1 MCASV
6 GAMISMLSGPVAAL
20 MPHAA
25 VIDCHG
31 VGYEVQ
37 CTTRT
42 LGGLTGGQPA
52 RLFTV
57 LNVRED
63 ALTLFGFAT
72 VEERSFFNQLTS
84 VSGVG
89 PKLALS
95 LLSHFSPA
103 EVQQAIVLNQPATL
117 ARASG
122 VGKRMA
128 EKIIVELKDKLGKLP
143 EFGGI
148 GGPLG
153 GAVGGQA
160 ADVASA
166 LINLGYT
173 PKLAEQAAAEALKE
187 TPGAGFEDLFRVAL
201 RKAA

>member
-1 MCASV
+1 
-6 GAMISMLSGPVAAL
+6 MISMLSGPVL
-20 MPHAA
+20 A
-25 VIDCHG
+25 VTSTSVILDCGG
-31 VGYEVQ
+31 VGYEAL

-42 LGGLTGGQPA
+42 LATLTSGQTA
-52 RLFTV
+52 RIFTV

-95 LLSHFSPA
+95 LLSSFSPA
-103 EVQQAIVLNQPATL
+103 EVQQAISLNQPATL

-128 EKIIVELKDKLGKLP
+128 EKIIVELKDKLGKITD
-143 EFGGI
+143 F
-148 GGPLG
+148 GPLG
-153 GAVGGQA
+153 VAAQGTVALQA
-160 ADVASA
+160 ADLASA
-166 LINLGYT
+166 LINLGYQ
-173 PKLAEQAAAEALKE
+173 PKIAESAATEALK
-187 TPGAGFEDLFRVAL
+187 TSPDAPFEELFRLAL

>member
-1 MCASV
+1 
-6 GAMISMLSGPVAAL
+6 MISILSGPVLAL
-20 MPHAA
+20 TATS
-25 VIDCHG
+25 VVLDCSG
-31 VGYEVQ
+31 VGYEAL

-42 LGGLTGGQPA
+42 LGTLQSGQPA

-63 ALTLFGFAT
+63 ALTLFGFSSI
-72 VEERSFFNQLTS
+72 EERTFFNQLTS

-95 LLSHFSPA
+95 LLSTFTPA
-103 EVQQAIVLNQPATL
+103 EVQQAISLNQPATL

-128 EKIIVELKDKLGKLP
+128 EKIIVELKDKLGQITS
-143 EFGGI
+143 F
-148 GGPLG
+148 GPLST
-153 GAVGGQA
+153 AANNLTHMQA
-160 ADVASA
+160 TDLTSA
-166 LINLGYT
+166 LINLGYQ
-173 PKLAEQAAAEALKE
+173 PKIAEAAATEALKSNPTAPFDE
-187 TPGAGFEDLFRVAL
+187 LFRLAL

>member
-1 MCASV
+1 
-6 GAMISMLSGPVAAL
+6 MISTLSGPVIILTATS
-20 MPHAA
+20 A
-25 VIDCHG
+25 VIECAG
-31 VGYEVQ
+31 VGYEAL

-42 LGGLTGGQPA
+42 LANLQTNQSA

-63 ALTLFGFAT
+63 ALTLFGFAN
-72 VEERSFFNQLTS
+72 VEERAFFNQLTS

-95 LLSHFSPA
+95 LLSSFSPA
-103 EVQQAIVLNQPATL
+103 EVQQAISLNQPATL

-128 EKIIVELKDKLGKLP
+128 EKIIVELKDKLGQITS
-143 EFGGI
+143 F
-148 GGPLG
+148 GPLATAANAATHLQ
-153 GAVGGQA
+153 GA
-160 ADVASA
+160 DLTSA
-166 LINLGYT
+166 LINLGYQ
-173 PKLAEQAAAEALKE
+173 PKIAEAAAAEAIKSN
-187 TPGAGFEDLFRVAL
+187 PAAPFEELFRIAL

>member
-1 MCASV
+1 
-6 GAMISMLSGPVAAL
+6 MISMLSGPVVAL
-20 MPHAA
+20 TSASA
-25 VIDCHG
+25 VIDCGG
-31 VGYEVQ
+31 VGYEAL

-42 LGGLTGGQPA
+42 LATLASGQPA

-95 LLSHFSPA
+95 LLSSFSPA
-103 EVQQAIVLNQPATL
+103 EVQQAISLNQPATL

-128 EKIIVELKDKLGKLP
+128 EKIIVELKDKLGKIT
-143 EFGGI
+143 EF
-148 GGPLG
+148 GPLG
-153 GAVGGQA
+153 VAAQGAVAMQA
-160 ADVASA
+160 ADLASA
-166 LINLGYT
+166 LINLGYQ
-173 PKLAEQAAAEALKE
+173 PKIAESAATEALKAN
-187 TPGAGFEDLFRVAL
+187 PDAPFEELFRLAL

>member
-1 MCASV
+1 
-6 GAMISMLSGPVAAL
+6 MISILSGPILAL
-20 MPHAA
+20 TATSA
-25 VIDCHG
+25 VIDCAG
-31 VGYEVQ
+31 VGYEAL

-42 LGGLTGGQPA
+42 LGNLQTGKPA

-72 VEERSFFNQLTS
+72 IEERTFFNQLTS

-95 LLSHFSPA
+95 LLSTFTPA
-103 EVQQAIVLNQPATL
+103 EVQQAISLNQPATL
-117 ARASG
+117 ARANG

-128 EKIIVELKDKLGKLP
+128 EKIIVELKDKLGQITS
-143 EFGGI
+143 F
-148 GGPLG
+148 GPLST
-153 GAVGGQA
+153 AASSATAMQA
-160 ADVASA
+160 SDLTSA
-166 LINLGYT
+166 LINLGYQ
-173 PKLAEQAAAEALKE
+173 PKIAESAAIEAIKSN
-187 TPGAGFEDLFRVAL
+187 PSAPFEELFRLAL

>member
-1 MCASV
+1 
-6 GAMISMLSGPVAAL
+6 MISILSGPVLAL
-20 MPHAA
+20 TANS
-25 VIDCHG
+25 VVLDCSG
-31 VGYEVQ
+31 VGYEAL

-42 LGGLTGGQPA
+42 LSNLQTGQSA

-63 ALTLFGFAT
+63 ALTLFGFASI
-72 VEERSFFNQLTS
+72 EERTFFNQLTS

-95 LLSHFSPA
+95 LLSTFTPA
-103 EVQQAIVLNQPATL
+103 EVQQAITLNQPATL

-128 EKIIVELKDKLGKLP
+128 EKIIVELKDKLGNLTS
-143 EFGGI
+143 F
-148 GGPLG
+148 GPLST
-153 GAVGGQA
+153 AATSVTHMQA
-160 ADVASA
+160 NDLTSA
-166 LINLGYT
+166 LINLGYQ
-173 PKLAEQAAAEALKE
+173 PKIAEAAATEALKSN
-187 TPGAGFEDLFRVAL
+187 PSAPFEELFRIAL